1 MEGSVVLAHELV
13 KLNVLLV
20 LPPLLVVISLSS
32 KVVGSDGDIPN
43 WCIKPDVED
52 FLFISFLR
60 DGTTPLQ
67 VSGDA
72 SSN

>member
-1 MEGSVVLAHELV
+1 VEGGVVFTHELE
-13 KLNVLLV
+13 KLDIFLV
-20 LPPLLVVISLSS
+20 LPPFLVVVVFSS
-32 KVVGSDGDIPN
+32 KVVGRDGEISN